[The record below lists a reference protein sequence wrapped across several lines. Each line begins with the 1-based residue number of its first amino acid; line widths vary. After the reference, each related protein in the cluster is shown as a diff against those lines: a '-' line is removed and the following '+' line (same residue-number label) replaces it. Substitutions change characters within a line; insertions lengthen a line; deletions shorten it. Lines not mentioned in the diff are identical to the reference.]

1 VPGWRIGR
9 HLCTDPQQYG
19 HANVHGTPGETPTQ
33 EQQTAEDQAAE
44 AARKTEERR
53 RVRQRNTEWRAATQ
67 ARASHLKALLGR
79 KAPPAGA
86 LKLIVEAIARGETQP
101 QMSSFGHQTACE
113 LLGLTGNGAATDYR
127 KLLLAELA
135 RASEKRAQVIAL
147 AMVLGAAEHG
157 VRDVHTWQ
165 SAEDRYCASYGV
177 SLAAR
182 YLAWLAEHADYPLSD
197 IEAEVA
203 AQATGEAA
211 SGPGEPADEA
221 EPGADQPDDNSDAGE
236 NEPERDSDGPD
247 QAHAETS

>member
-1 VPGWRIGR
+1 MPTCMACPARRRPRSRRPPRTRPPRRPGRPKNAAGA
-9 HLCTDPQQYG
+9 G
-19 HANVHGTPGETPTQ
+19 SGTPRCG
-33 EQQTAEDQAAE
+33 AAHL
-44 AARKTEERR
+44 
-53 RVRQRNTEWRAATQ
+53 RAGG
-67 ARASHLKALLGR
+67 GR
-79 KAPPAGA
+79 TAPPAGA

-165 SAEDRYCASYGV
+165 SAEDRYWASYGV

-182 YLAWLAEHADYPLSD
+182 YLAWLAAHTSYTLSG

-203 AQATGEAA
+203 AHATGQATRPEDNGE
-211 SGPGEPADEA
+211 
-221 EPGADQPDDNSDAGE
+221 QGE
-236 NEPERDSDGPD
+236 NEPERDSDGTGKS
-247 QAHAETS
+247 QAPPETG